1 MAFFE
6 QRCLYHS
13 SREAVCR
20 CPSCQNYYCRECVL
34 EHEGKLICTRC
45 LAAATQ
51 PKQVTDSTKWGLL
64 SVLASGGLLLCWV
77 LQYYLGWAFSQI
89 STTFHEAGL

>member
-1 MAFFE
+1 MALFQ

-34 EHEGKLICTRC
+34 EHEGKLTCTRC

-51 PKQVTDSTKWGLL
+51 PKQAERSTKWALL

-77 LQYYLGWAFSQI
+77 IQYYLGWALSQI
-89 STTFHEAGL
+89 PATFHEGGL